1 MKRNFKNKL
10 AILLATLT
18 LNTLNVPKAASWSAI
33 RTLSKAVLG
42 ACIIVPSTKCYR
54 HISSNYVYNYNFKN
68 KSIKEIKKC
77 CRTRDIFEYILA
89 FFEFALVDIVVDKVA
104 DRIGNKNVSKEQKKA
119 KNDENPSPADRK

>member
-1 MKRNFKNKL
+1 MMKRNFKNKL

-33 RTLSKAVLG
+33 RTLSKG
-42 ACIIVPSTKCYR
+42 IIALALDYF
-54 HISSNYVYNYNFKN
+54 ISDKVVYFFFSSYVDN
-68 KSIKEIKKC
+68 KKKTSG
-77 CRTRDIFEYILA
+77 RAGRIIRLRLLNLFL
-89 FFEFALVDIVVDKVA
+89 EFALSDIVVDEVA